1 MEWWEKQTFNNQ
13 PSSVGHILI
22 HGHEHEFQISSRRD
36 RLVITT
42 PALESESTWY
52 KHKQGAL
59 GRRGVLIFTTKAA
72 GQFERMAIV

>member
-1 MEWWEKQTFNNQ
+1 M
-13 PSSVGHILI
+13 SGAGHILI

-42 PALESESTWY
+42 PALESESTWFKDKY
-52 KHKQGAL
+52 GAV
-59 GRRGVLIFTTKAA
+59 GRRGVLTFITKPA